1 MPHAASL
8 QSFLDTCSQGHFDN
22 SSAWVPLHAHCRH
35 VVPQEHAGRH
45 IAPNDPGAASC
56 HQRLPFVRRVTGPKA
71 DFPGASYEAQVVG
84 RGNALLDAYA
94 RNQSGGGPVLY
105 VNRSAPIAGAAAV
118 AGAPA
123 MIESPCFHSHP
134 YGALTDVSVC
144 LVLRAVQGLAHGP
157 GMR

>member
-1 MPHAASL
+1 MSNPTFRSEND
-8 QSFLDTCSQGHFDN
+8 FSQVLVSG
-22 SSAWVPLHAHCRH
+22 SSTATSISN
-35 VVPQEHAGRH
+35 EESY
-45 IAPNDPGAASC
+45 PNVA
-56 HQRLPFVRRVTGPKA
+56 RLATSEF
-71 DFPGASYEAQVVG
+71 SVG

-94 RNQSGGGPVLY
+94 RNQSGGGPVLF

-123 MIESPCFHSHP
+123 MIESPCFHFHP

-157 GMR
+157 ETVQI

>member
-1 MPHAASL
+1 MRVRVHRPQRQA
-8 QSFLDTCSQGHFDN
+8 
-22 SSAWVPLHAHCRH
+22 HAHVGQRAIRVEVEALALAH
-35 VVPQEHAGRH
+35 R
-45 IAPNDPGAASC
+45 

-144 LVLRAVQGLAHGP
+144 LVLRAVEGLAHGP
-157 GMR
+157 VTR

>member
-1 MPHAASL
+1 MAPI
-8 QSFLDTCSQGHFDN
+8 
-22 SSAWVPLHAHCRH
+22 
-35 VVPQEHAGRH
+35 GR
-45 IAPNDPGAASC
+45 

-157 GMR
+157 ETR

>member
-1 MPHAASL
+1 M
-8 QSFLDTCSQGHFDN
+8 FGN
-22 SSAWVPLHAHCRH
+22 GGCRF
-35 VVPQEHAGRH
+35 
-45 IAPNDPGAASC
+45 

-157 GMR
+157 ETR